1 MDNFFT
7 VFGVFGTVLATR
19 EIITHRYRVLI
30 IVYNLGIVCNFKT
43 VYNIKIV
50 CNLKIVY
57 SLNIVYNLGIV
68 YDIQF

>member
-19 EIITHRYRVLI
+19 EAGKIITHRHRVLI
-30 IVYNLGIVCNFKT
+30 IVYNIGIVYNIKT

-50 CNLKIVY
+50 CNIKT
-57 SLNIVYNLGIV
+57 VYNLGIA
-68 YDIQF
+68 YDAQF